1 MQIGMNGKMGWL
13 AAASLLA
20 LAGAGMGFGPGPEA
34 AKTKQVTSVG
44 VRAPQAVAIADA
56 PAIQPGPAGVEQ
68 GAPSKGIKGPAVV
81 VENNGAGLFDTPPYL
96 DPAFQAYVEQLREE
110 NDPQHFER
118 PASPPGYDP
127 SKIVT
132 RGPETFPP
140 AAGGGTEAP
149 DTFRFWRNRSLDGDI
164 GGSASFSDRSNE
176 PSLAGQGDSVFW
188 TGNWYAARS
197 ANRGVSFQYINPYDN
212 FPADGVND
220 VPAGASTFCCDQV
233 TAHSTSWGMTIW
245 LLQYSQNGSGNNVQ
259 RIAISNG
266 TGNLEQNNWY
276 YWDFSA
282 QDFGRPS
289 GDWLDFPDIMVS
301 DSRVFFSTNVFNS
314 ADSYQGSA
322 VWSIALSE
330 LADGGGFSWWYYFR
344 TDGGRRLCQGSTST
358 GWFAHHLDADTI
370 RLWNWLGDSSGAT
383 TYDVNHEV
391 LGNGSMAF
399 TGPGGC
405 NWMGR
410 ADNRI
415 LGAARGGGDLL
426 FMWMSSPQGAYLRPY
441 VQTVRIRESDRAV
454 LAQDDIFNNSAV
466 WCYPAVASNAAGD
479 YGGVV
484 TYGDTNTYPSPY
496 AFLADNYNSKGM
508 QPATIAGISTG
519 STCQSVN
526 RWGDYVTARRSSLGT
541 NNFISASFH
550 NSSTSGTQ
558 PMFTW
563 FGREDDDP
571 GPDVAHESYTIPGG
585 VYDPGQS
592 FIGSYVARN
601 IGGSTSDTITVESR
615 LSTNDIIS
623 SGDTLA
629 GSVLRGPFGAGT
641 QFSGNLTTT
650 IPAALADGTYYAG
663 LIHQTTSD
671 GYFTNNYNDY
681 NETPPTIQVLRR
693 PEIDVTDVAW
703 TGVPSRKLGVGQQ
716 IPWFSIFWR
725 HHNNGTKV
733 SNYDADIRA
742 SLNTLITT
750 FDPQLV
756 SYPTGLLGPLAPGGT
771 VGWYNN
777 FFTMPTT
784 IAPGLYYIGVITSDP
799 EDSDTGNNTAY
810 DAVRVNVL
818 WCDAD
823 VDRDGSV
830 DLGDFFTWFGWWDLQ
845 LAQADIDGNPGL
857 DLGDFFFFLQAWDNQ
872 CFAEP

>member
-1 MQIGMNGKMGWL
+1 MRTQEQKKLLWV
-13 AAASLLA
+13 AAASMLVA
-20 LAGAGMGFGPGPEA
+20 SGGAMGFGPEP
-34 AKTKQVTSVG
+34 KPTKQVGVG
-44 VRAPQAVAIADA
+44 TVPTA
-56 PAIQPGPAGVEQ
+56 PAPDTKVVSPGVPGVDAGPPTQ
-68 GAPSKGIKGPAVV
+68 GRFMKPTI

-96 DPAFQAYVEQLREE
+96 DPAFQAYVDQLREE
-110 NDPQHFER
+110 NDPHHFER
-118 PASPPGYDP
+118 PATPPGYDP
-127 SKIVT
+127 SKIMP
-132 RGPETFPP
+132 RGPETVPPP
-140 AAGGGTEAP
+140 ANGGTEAP

-176 PSLAGQGDSVFW
+176 PSLAGEGDTVFW

-197 ANRGVSFQYINPYDN
+197 INRGVSFQYINPYDN

-220 VPAGASTFCCDQV
+220 VPAGAGTFCCDQV

-266 TGNLEQNNWY
+266 SGNLEQNNWY

-301 DSRVFFSTNVFNS
+301 DSRVFFSTNIFNS
-314 ADSYQGSA
+314 ADSYQGTA

-330 LADGGGFSWWYYFR
+330 LSDGGGFNWWYYFR
-344 TDGGRRLCQGSTST
+344 TDGGRRLCQGSTSS
-358 GWFAHHLDADTI
+358 GWFAHHVDGDTI

-383 TYDVNHEV
+383 TYDVNHTAI
-391 LGNGSMAF
+391 GSGSMAF
-399 TGPGGC
+399 SGPGGC
-405 NWMGR
+405 SWMGR

-426 FMWMSSPQGAYLRPY
+426 FMWMSSPQGGFTKPY

-454 LAQDDIFNNSAV
+454 LAEDDIFNGSGV
-466 WCYPAVASNAAGD
+466 WCYPAVAANAAGD

-484 TYGDTNTYPSPY
+484 TYGDPSTYPSPY

-508 QPATIAGISTG
+508 QPATIAGIGTG

-526 RWGDYVTARRSSLGT
+526 RWGDYQTARRSSLGT
-541 NNFISASFH
+541 NNFISATFF
-550 NSSTSGTQ
+550 NSSASGTQ

-571 GPDVAHESYTIPGG
+571 GADIAHESYNVPGG

-592 FIGSYVARN
+592 FVGTYVARN
-601 IGGSTSDTITVESR
+601 IGGSTSSTITVESR
-615 LSTNDIIS
+615 LSTNAIIS

-629 GSVLRGPFGAGT
+629 GSVLRGPFSAGT

-650 IPAALADGTYYAG
+650 IPAALADGTYYCG
-663 LIHQTTSD
+663 LIHQTSPD
-671 GYFTNNYNDY
+671 GYFSNNYNDY
-681 NETPPTIQVLRR
+681 NETPQTIQVKRR
-693 PEIDVTDVAW
+693 PEIDVHDVSW
-703 TGVPSRKLGVGQQ
+703 TGAPSRKMGIGQQ
-716 IPWFSIFWR
+716 VPWFSFRWS
-725 HHNNGTKV
+725 HTNSGTKV
-733 SNYDADIRA
+733 SSYDADIRV
-742 SLNTLITT
+742 STNTVIST
-750 FDPQLV
+750 FDQQ
-756 SYPTGLLGPLAPGGT
+756 
-771 VGWYNN
+771 
-777 FFTMPTT
+777 
-784 IAPGLYYIGVITSDP
+784 ILYYSSGILGGLAAGASQTWFNNYFVVPTSTTPGNYFLGVITSDP
-799 EDSDTGNNTAY
+799 EDSNLSNNTAY
-810 DAVRVNVL
+810 DPLQITIA

-823 VDRDGSV
+823 VDHDGAV
-830 DLGDFFTWFGWWDLQ
+830 DLIDFFTWLGWWDLQ
-845 LAQADIDGNPGL
+845 VPQADIDGVSGL
-857 DLGDFFFFLQAWDNQ
+857 DLGDFFFFFQAWDNQ